1 MCAVRDK
8 SYVRH
13 ISKPHL
19 RWFTRIRRVDHRCMS
34 SRSSREHQLDR
45 SLCLTWKNL
54 RPAENFQHLHLPTY
68 NNVLLVIDGIKF
80 IQGTAQM
87 IFDYVHL
94 YHICKDLQNW
104 VFPAVFFTK
113 LRNHQPSLTPMIIH
127 SWLYLLS
134 SRLDIDDYYWF
145 MQNTAVF

>member
-80 IQGTAQM
+80 IQGTEQM

-94 YHICKDLQNW
+94 YLGISYPQR
-104 VFPAVFFTK
+104 PAELSFSCSIFHKIEKSPNPV
-113 LRNHQPSLTPMIIH
+113 LHLWSYIAD
-127 SWLYLLS
+127 YLVV
-134 SRLDIDDYYWF
+134 D
-145 MQNTAVF
+145 

>member
-54 RPAENFQHLHLPTY
+54 RPAENFQHLHLPSTY
-68 NNVLLVIDGIKF
+68 NNILLVIDGIKF
-80 IQGTAQM
+80 IQGTAQI
-87 IFDYVHL
+87 IFDCVHL
-94 YHICKDLQNW
+94 YLGISYLQRPAELSFSCS
-104 VFPAVFFTK
+104 VFHKIEKSPTQSYTYDHTYIAD
-113 LRNHQPSLTPMIIH
+113 
-127 SWLYLLS
+127 YLVV
-134 SRLDIDDYYWF
+134 D
-145 MQNTAVF
+145 

>member
-87 IFDYVHL
+87 FFDYVHL
-94 YHICKDLQNW
+94 YLGLSYLQRLAEFSFSCS
-104 VFPAVFFTK
+104 VFHKNEKSPTQSYTYD
-113 LRNHQPSLTPMIIH
+113 HT
-127 SWLYLLS
+127 
-134 SRLDIDDYYWF
+134 
-145 MQNTAVF
+145 